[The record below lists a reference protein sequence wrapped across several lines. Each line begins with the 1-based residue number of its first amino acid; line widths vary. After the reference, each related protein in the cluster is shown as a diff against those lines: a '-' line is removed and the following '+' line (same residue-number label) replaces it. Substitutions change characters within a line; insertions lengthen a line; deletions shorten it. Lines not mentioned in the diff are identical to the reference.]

1 MYLAVVVSAI
11 LVCLSGTSFLA
22 EILGQDFGTYLRL
35 GALLLFLRQG
45 TRIIRSTLLGY
56 NLEHFSEILNGIN
69 KITFLIV
76 SVTLAYFNYGVV
88 GVVIGHIAG
97 KIVSLSTGLVLLFTK
112 TNIKIDLDPFPNNV
126 PIKKLL
132 TYNSWTIILV
142 ILLTSLY
149 QFDIILLRILTD
161 SSTTG
166 IYKASLQIS
175 EFLWFVPM
183 AVQLVLLHST
193 SEMWSEGSVE
203 QISKVVSR
211 VTELNLSFT
220 LLLAIGLAVLS
231 ESFIPIYFG
240 PDFKASIIPTLLLIP
255 GAIGFAIARPLIAV
269 GQGKGQLKI
278 LVLATGAAAVLNL
291 LLNLILIPKYG
302 MAGAAV
308 ATSISYGS
316 MALLH
321 IIAGKRLGYSA
332 IEGVRFFRIFIAS
345 GLLLVFLL
353 VARMFIP
360 SGVISLVLLPPLGFV
375 FYLVIV
381 VWLDIIPINDVY
393 EFTTKSK
400 KFLYTWANS

>member
-231 ESFIPIYFG
+231 ESFIPIYLG

>member
-231 ESFIPIYFG
+231 ESFIPIYLG

-291 LLNLILIPKYG
+291 LVVLQ
-302 MAGAAV
+302 
-308 ATSISYGS
+308 
-316 MALLH
+316 
-321 IIAGKRLGYSA
+321 
-332 IEGVRFFRIFIAS
+332 S
-345 GLLLVFLL
+345 GLDFAAGTL
-353 VARMFIP
+353 
-360 SGVISLVLLPPLGFV
+360 
-375 FYLVIV
+375 
-381 VWLDIIPINDVY
+381 N
-393 EFTTKSK
+393 
-400 KFLYTWANS
+400 